1 MLVSLQGQVSVFLT
15 DEAYKSF
22 SIPPALSIK
31 TECNP
36 SSVQHNRQVSAEDRQ
51 EIVSCTMVK
60 EILGN
65 VESSEEP
72 SDVLVRGLP
81 RQPPGSDHRAVAHL
95 LHLTAAQ
102 MHKKVHVEG
111 RTFGF
116 RGEKIDQTLLT
127 KCRFQISH

>member
-1 MLVSLQGQVSVFLT
+1 
-15 DEAYKSF
+15 
-22 SIPPALSIK
+22 
-31 TECNP
+31 
-36 SSVQHNRQVSAEDRQ
+36 
-51 EIVSCTMVK
+51 MVK

-81 RQPPGSDHRAVAHL
+81 RQPPGSNHRAVAHL

-116 RGEKIDQTLLT
+116 RGEKSIKLYLPSAGFKFLTDSLLVG
-127 KCRFQISH
+127 KCVDWGRKKAGLN